1 MMRSEADLPRACGW
15 PLDRA
20 DEALEALARHSGLAR
35 QPATLTP
42 SDASWR
48 NSEPSSGTTAF
59 EAIPTSS
66 SDTDLGEQPT
76 HGIVDLG
83 RVLEM
88 TATRLGLEVEE
99 TETPHSDVRAMI
111 RGSGP
116 ALLRIP
122 SAGGRAF
129 LLALLGPAG
138 GSMTRVRNVRLL
150 GPDLTVRRRP
160 VKTVADWLCR
170 EVEAPALPEVELLLA
185 RLALGA
191 RRGARARQALLRE
204 RLRAVRL
211 EGCWLLRLPP
221 GASFWH
227 QMRDEGLPK
236 ELAKY
241 LVAYAL
247 SFGLLLLSWWTLGRG
262 ALEGHLSRDWLLAW
276 ALILMTLIA
285 PRQLSI
291 WSQARLA
298 AGAGTLLKRRLLAG
312 ALKLDPDEIR
322 HQGAGQLLGR
332 VIESEA
338 MQTHALLG
346 GFLASIGGVELVMS
360 AWVLSQGAA
369 AWTQSILLVLWAV
382 VMAAVGWRFFELR
395 RSWTEDR
402 MGLTH
407 ELVESLVG
415 HRTRL
420 AQERPGRWHE
430 REDRLLENYLIS
442 SRQMDH
448 RRAFLIVSSYAWV
461 SVGIA
466 GLLPAFVVGQSS
478 VAAMALSVGGVLLAF
493 RAFNK
498 LSRGFTHLT
507 GAWISWRQAAPIFEA
522 AARGSDAAAGLDLLR
537 PRTDGDGGT
546 AESEV
551 AVLEAQELVYRYQDR
566 ARPVLDGMSLAIH
579 RGDRILIEGPSGG
592 GKSTLAAILTRLR
605 SPGSGLLLLAGL
617 DRHTVRPDV
626 WRRRVVSAPQFH
638 ENHVF
643 TETFAFNLLM
653 GRRWPPRRQD
663 LIDALTVCREL
674 GLGELLE
681 RMPSGLYQLVGET
694 GWQLSH
700 GERSRL
706 FMARALLQ
714 GAEVVILDESFAAL
728 DPENLNRAL
737 TCALERAPT
746 LVIIAHP

>member
-1 MMRSEADLPRACGW
+1 MRADAELFTACGW
-15 PLDRA
+15 SLERA

-35 QPATLTP
+35 RQVALG
-42 SDASWR
+42 ASAVGR
-48 NSEPSSGTTAF
+48 LQAEPSSRASTVGTTPAS
-59 EAIPTSS
+59 P
-66 SDTDLGEQPT
+66 SDPDLGEQLAD
-76 HGIVDLG
+76 GITDLS
-83 RVLEM
+83 RILEA

-99 TETPHSDVRAMI
+99 IETPHSDAAGMI

-116 ALLRIP
+116 ALLRVP
-122 SAGGRAF
+122 SSAGPSY

-138 GSMTRVRNVRLL
+138 GSLMGVGDVRLL
-150 GPDLTVRRRP
+150 GPDLTVHRRP
-160 VKTVADWLCR
+160 VTTVADQLCR
-170 EVEAPALPEVELLLA
+170 EIEEPALPEVERLLE

-191 RRGARARQALLRE
+191 RRAARARQALLRE
-204 RLRAVRL
+204 RLRAIRL
-211 EGCWLLRLPP
+211 DGCWLLRLPP
-221 GASFWH
+221 SANFWH
-227 QMRDEGLPK
+227 QMRDEGLPW
-236 ELAKY
+236 EMAKY
-241 LVAYAL
+241 LSAYAL

-262 ALEGHLSRDWLLAW
+262 ALAGHLSRDWLLAW
-276 ALILMTLIA
+276 ALILMTLIV
-285 PRQLSI
+285 PRQVSI
-291 WSQARLA
+291 WSQAKLA

-312 ALKLDPDEIR
+312 ALKLEPDEIR

-332 VIESEA
+332 VIESES

-346 GFLASIGGVELVMS
+346 GFLATIGGVELVMS

-369 AWTQSILLVLWAV
+369 AWTQGILLIGWAV
-382 VMAAVGWRFFELR
+382 VMAAVGWRYFDLR

-402 MGLTH
+402 LGLTH

-430 REDRLLENYLIS
+430 REDRLLESYLIS
-442 SRQMDH
+442 SRRMDR
-448 RRAFLIVSSYAWV
+448 RRAFLIVSAFAWV
-461 SVGIA
+461 SIGIA
-466 GLLPAFVVGQSS
+466 GMLPAFVAGRGSM
-478 VAAMALSVGGVLLAF
+478 ATMALSVGGVLLAF

-522 AARGSDAAAGLDLLR
+522 AARESTVGTELDLLR
-537 PRTDGDGGT
+537 PRKNAADRRP

-551 AVLEAQELVYRYQDR
+551 AVLEAQGLVYRYRDR
-566 ARPVLDGMSLAIH
+566 ARPVLDDMSLTIH
-579 RGDRILIEGPSGG
+579 HGDRILVEGPSGG

-605 SPGSGLLLLAGL
+605 SPGSGLLLLTGL
-617 DRHTVRPDV
+617 DRHTVRPDI

-663 LIDALTVCREL
+663 LIDAMAICREL

-706 FMARALLQ
+706 YMARALLQ

-728 DPENLNRAL
+728 DPENLHRAL
-737 TCALERAPT
+737 GCALERAPT
-746 LVIIAHP
+746 LLIIAHP